1 MWILFHTLQDMF
13 DVFLYVFPFYM
24 EAHTFV
30 HDVQNEI
37 HVPVFIY
44 LLLKIHKYKSNKT
57 RCSLVYATG
66 QNNWKP

>member
-1 MWILFHTLQDMF
+1 MCRLHYVNTFSHTAGHD
-13 DVFLYVFPFYM
+13 VFPFYM

-66 QNNWKP
+66 QNN